1 MSDPVTTASPAP
13 AAPAVP
19 APPTG
24 PNTFGLIAF
33 VLAALGF
40 VSAVIPPT
48 AGFAWLLFIPAIV
61 LAIIGLTRRGRPRK
75 LALAGL
81 LVAVVGWLVAI
92 IVTVVTVVAG
102 LGTAGVIDPL
112 PEATFG
118 TDGNGTGAAGLG
130 DPVTNSAGVSFT
142 LDRVECGLTTT
153 GDEFFSETPTGEW
166 CRIDYTVANGGTEAV
181 SMLSGDVKGY
191 VGDVAFEAD
200 DATGRFGA
208 DYFTT
213 DLNPGLSAPCVVF
226 IDVPAGTQLDSVGF
240 APVLSFEE
248 PVLVATS

>member
-1 MSDPVTTASPAP
+1 VSDPVTTESAAP
-13 AAPAVP
+13 AASTAPTPPA
-19 APPTG
+19 G
-24 PNTFGLIAF
+24 QNTFGLIAL

-61 LAIIGLTRRGRPRK
+61 LAIIGLTRRGRPKK
-75 LALAGL
+75 LALTGL

-92 IVTVVTVVAG
+92 IVTVVTVVTG
-102 LGTAGVIDPL
+102 LGTAGVLDPI

-130 DPVTNSAGVSFT
+130 DTVTNSAGVAFT

-153 GDEFFSETPTGEW
+153 GDDFFSEAPTGEW
-166 CRIDYTVANGGTEAV
+166 CRLDYTVANGGTEAL
-181 SMLSGDVKGY
+181 SMLSGDVKAY
-191 VGDVAFEAD
+191 VGGTAFEAD
-200 DATGRFGA
+200 DATGRFGE

-226 IDVPAGTQLDSVGF
+226 IDVPQGTQLDSVAF

-248 PVLVATS
+248 PVLVATT